1 MEKKDKRYQA
11 YLRIL
16 KEELVPAMGCTEPI
30 ALAYCAAKA
39 REILGCMPDS
49 VLVEA
54 SGNIIK
60 NVKSV
65 VVPNTNGLKGMGAA
79 AAAGIVAGE
88 ADRALEVIAGVTEGQ
103 KEEIS
108 RFLKAGKI
116 QVRPMDT
123 EEVLDMAVTL
133 WKGGEEARVQISRS
147 HTNIVL
153 IEKDGEALYREKC
166 ADKVLRAAEDA
177 DNDGGQGAV
186 GCKPEAGTKGGNRE
200 EADRALLNMEAIY
213 DLPKRWIRMMCGR
226 LSEGRLH

>member
-65 VVPNTNGLKGMGAA
+65 VVPNTNGLKGMEAA

-153 IEKDGEALYREKC
+153 IEKDGEALYRESALIRC
-166 ADKVLRAAEDA
+166 SGRRRMRIMT
-177 DNDGGQGAV
+177 
-186 GCKPEAGTKGGNRE
+186 AG
-200 EADRALLNMEAIY
+200 RALWAANRKWVQKAETG
-213 DLPKRWIRMMCGR
+213 KRPTGR
-226 LSEGRLH
+226 F

>member
-65 VVPNTNGLKGMGAA
+65 VVPNTNGLKGMEAA

-116 QVRPMDT
+116 QGRPMDT

-153 IEKDGEALYREKC
+153 IEKKKKRTGKRYTGKSALIRC
-166 ADKVLRAAEDA
+166 SGRRRMRIMT
-177 DNDGGQGAV
+177 
-186 GCKPEAGTKGGNRE
+186 AG
-200 EADRALLNMEAIY
+200 RALWAANRKWVQKVETGKM
-213 DLPKRWIRMMCGR
+213 PTGR
-226 LSEGRLH
+226 C

>member
-65 VVPNTNGLKGMGAA
+65 VVPNTNGLKGMGQRRLP
-79 AAAGIVAGE
+79 E
-88 ADRALEVIAGVTEGQ
+88 LW
-103 KEEIS
+103 
-108 RFLKAGKI
+108 
-116 QVRPMDT
+116 QVRRT
-123 EEVLDMAVTL
+123 GR
-133 WKGGEEARVQISRS
+133 WRS
-147 HTNIVL
+147 SP
-153 IEKDGEALYREKC
+153 G
-166 ADKVLRAAEDA
+166 
-177 DNDGGQGAV
+177 
-186 GCKPEAGTKGGNRE
+186 
-200 EADRALLNMEAIY
+200 
-213 DLPKRWIRMMCGR
+213 
-226 LSEGRLH
+226 